1 MKKVEVE
8 KGGVRLVA
16 SLSLSSRFRL
26 YQSKLPMIHLAA
38 VVEYKH
44 LAVLEGG
51 HRAGVGVEVRV
62 CFWLSFFFE
71 GEQEVS
77 FEEKKPFV

>member
-1 MKKVEVE
+1 
-8 KGGVRLVA
+8 
-16 SLSLSSRFRL
+16 
-26 YQSKLPMIHLAA
+26 MIHLAA
-38 VVEYKH
+38 VVQYKH